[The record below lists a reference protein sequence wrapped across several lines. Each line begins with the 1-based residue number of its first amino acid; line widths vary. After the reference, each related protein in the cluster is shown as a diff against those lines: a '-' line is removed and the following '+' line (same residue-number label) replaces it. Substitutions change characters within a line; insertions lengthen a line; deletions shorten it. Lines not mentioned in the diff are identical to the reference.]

1 MKLYEHQKA
10 GLEAVK
16 DLDHVAFYWDMG
28 LGKTFAGSEKMVQL
42 GARVNLI
49 VCQKSKVHDW
59 IEHVRQNYTG
69 KIWSGDLTDKKDFEL
84 FLNHFKNPNFL
95 CSGIQL
101 LGIINYDLIWRRKE
115 LLQLKDFT
123 LLLDESSLI
132 QNETAKRSKFIL
144 KLKPKNVILLSGT
157 PTGGKYERLW
167 SQMHLLGWNISKDLY
182 WKQFIK
188 VEYLD
193 SIGRSIPIVT
203 GYKNV
208 DRLKRKMNQYGCQ
221 FLKTDEVFDL
231 PSQTFSKVRIPA
243 SKEYRIFKKDRIVD
257 IEDQTLVGD
266 TTLTKMLAKRYGW
279 TPRFE
284 PVDNNPYLEDFY
296 GDMKRW
302 SFNLQIYFLNKRFRE
317 VVEISKSDE
326 TIIQDRTIF
335 EDARIFAPNLHGQG
349 YMSDR
354 DFDNYTDLF
363 DLMMSLVKLPDLMIY
378 IRSSIPNLIS
388 QIEKRGREYEQ
399 SIRIDYL
406 TGLNNRYEEW
416 IKNYKGNIII
426 IDGDTCKFGD
436 NPKDFQQVTD
446 MIDAELF
453 GLFSLNQK

>member
-1 MKLYEHQKA
+1 MHIAIA
-10 GLEAVK
+10 GNI
-16 DLDHVAFYWDMG
+16 G
-28 LGKTFAGSEKMVQL
+28 SGK
-42 GARVNLI
+42 
-49 VCQKSKVHDW
+49 
-59 IEHVRQNYTG
+59 
-69 KIWSGDLTDKKDFEL
+69 
-84 FLNHFKNPNFL
+84 
-95 CSGIQL
+95 
-101 LGIINYDLIWRRKE
+101 
-115 LLQLKDFT
+115 
-123 LLLDESSLI
+123 
-132 QNETAKRSKFIL
+132 
-144 KLKPKNVILLSGT
+144 
-157 PTGGKYERLW
+157 
-167 SQMHLLGWNISKDLY
+167 
-182 WKQFIK
+182 
-188 VEYLD
+188 
-193 SIGRSIPIVT
+193 
-203 GYKNV
+203 
-208 DRLKRKMNQYGCQ
+208 
-221 FLKTDEVFDL
+221 
-231 PSQTFSKVRIPA
+231 
-243 SKEYRIFKKDRIVD
+243 
-257 IEDQTLVGD
+257 

-354 DFDNYTDLF
+354 DFDNYSVLF